1 MRGQQLI
8 EIMTDKPMD
17 LTDYGW
23 SPHFQSQLDLAD
35 LETTTPVRVLAV
47 HRGMIE
53 VAGPAFTGRIPTSML
68 DGSDDETRA
77 TVGDWLLLDRST
89 DRPVR
94 LLERRSLFKRKE
106 PGTGRS
112 VQLIAANVD
121 TLLIV
126 SSCNQDFNLARL
138 ERYLALAR
146 EAEVQP
152 IVVLTKADL
161 ADDPSSYVATAA
173 KLLPGLLVECLDAR
187 SLTDVA
193 ALEPWCG
200 QGQTVALLGSSGV
213 GKSTLINTLAGED
226 VQAISGIREDDAKG
240 RHTTTGRSLHRLPT
254 GGWLLDTPG
263 MRELQLTDSERGLD
277 DVFADVVGLAAE
289 CRFADCGH
297 QSEPGCAVL
306 AAIACGELDPNR
318 LKRYRKLVAENAKN
332 QASLAERRSND
343 RAFGKM
349 VKIAMKAKRSR
360 QRGSDEPLR

>member
-1 MRGQQLI
+1 MNNN
-8 EIMTDKPMD
+8 PMN

-23 SPHFQSQLDLAD
+23 SAHFQSQLDLTD

-53 VAGPAFTGRIPTSML
+53 VAGPAFAGQIRTSTL
-68 DGSDDETRA
+68 HEPDEESRA
-77 TVGDWLLLDRST
+77 TVGDWLLLERST

-126 SSCNQDFNLARL
+126 SSCNQDFNQARL

-161 ADDPSSYVATAA
+161 VDDPAFYTAKA
-173 KLLPGLLVECLDAR
+173 ARLLPGLLVECLDAR
-187 SLTDVA
+187 SVADVA
-193 ALEPWCG
+193 RLEPWCG
-200 QGQTVALLGSSGV
+200 RGQTVALLGSSGV
-213 GKSTLINTLAGED
+213 GKSTLVNTLAGGE
-226 VQAISGIREDDAKG
+226 VQATKNIREDDDKG
-240 RHTTTGRSLHRLPT
+240 RHTTTGRSLHRLPS

-263 MRELQLTDSERGLD
+263 MRELQLTDSDSGLD
-277 DVFADVVGLAAE
+277 NVFADIVALAAT
-289 CRFADCGH
+289 CRFSDCRH
-297 QSEPGCAVL
+297 RSEPGCAVI
-306 AAIACGELDPNR
+306 AAIERGDLDPDR
-318 LKRYRKLVAENAKN
+318 LKRYRKLIAENAQNK
-332 QASLAERRSND
+332 ASLAERRARD

-349 VKIAMKAKRSR
+349 VREITKGKRSR
-360 QRGSDEPLR
+360 EQR

>member
-1 MRGQQLI
+1 MENSARNLAGF
-8 EIMTDKPMD
+8 
-17 LTDYGW
+17 GW
-23 SPHFQSQLDLAD
+23 SPHFQVQLDLTD

-47 HRGMIE
+47 YRGTVE
-53 VAGPAFTGRIPTSML
+53 VAGPAFAGRLQTSML
-68 DGSDDETRA
+68 EEADDEARS
-77 TVGDWLLLDRST
+77 TVGDWLLLDKENH
-89 DRPVR
+89 RPVR

-126 SSCNQDFNLARL
+126 SSCNQDFNQARL

-161 ADDPSSYVATAA
+161 TDDLEAYTAEAA

-187 SLTDVA
+187 SAADVER
-193 ALEPWCG
+193 LQPWCG
-200 QGQTVALLGSSGV
+200 PGQTVALLGSSGV
-213 GKSTLINTLAGED
+213 GKSTLTNTLAGNN
-226 VQAISGIREDDAKG
+226 VQATSGIREDDAKG
-240 RHTTTGRSLHRLPT
+240 RHTTSGRSLHRLPT

-263 MRELQLTDSERGLD
+263 MRELQLTDSESGLN
-277 DVFADVVGLAAE
+277 DVFADIVDLATG
-289 CRFADCGH
+289 CRFADCQH

-306 AAIACGELDPNR
+306 AAIEQGELDPDR

-332 QASLAERRSND
+332 QASLAERRSRD
-343 RAFGKM
+343 RAFSKM
-349 VKIAMKAKRSR
+349 VKGIMKEKRSR
-360 QRGSDEPLR
+360 QRGSGQPPKGTRSR